1 MKGHIEAANF
11 FLEDLDLTVYNE
23 LLDKNQN
30 FKDINMFVNTIRRQ
44 MEREEKEEYTA
55 EDKHAMCE
63 NELIKILGQ
72 TEGVPIIKIVDI
84 VRRNGFY

>member
-44 MEREEKEEYTA
+44 MEREKDEVYTA

-63 NELIKILGQ
+63 AELTKI
-72 TEGVPIIKIVDI
+72 
-84 VRRNGFY
+84 